1 MSTAAKRKSISK
13 SPSKS
18 IIKRLDKFGRFT
30 PCSASE
36 ENVGRIASCPHLKG
50 EEYLLSSWAS
60 EEDFFSDENN
70 HELINNLARESAK
83 ENSKIK
89 EEVPSEIMTSIQ
101 QNKDQK
107 FKLIVAGTGIGKSA
121 IIHSAMYD
129 DIKDE
134 NGELIC
140 EGIIVVPRN
149 ELKEQFEKYGMH
161 KRNGFNIITYQT
173 LLEWQRAK
181 EDGEEHDLGFDVPN
195 CHSISL
201 NMKKGWI
208 FRPFLF
214 HARDYDAIR

>member
-1 MSTAAKRKSISK
+1 MSTTVKRKSVSK
-13 SPSKS
+13 SSSKS
-18 IIKRLDKFGRFT
+18 ITKRLDKFGRFT

-36 ENVGRIASCPHLKG
+36 ENVGRIGCPHLKG

-181 EDGEEHDLGFDVPN
+181 EDGEEHDLGFDISN